1 MRRILSAIF
10 LRVADGKTWHM
21 AFHLKADTNT
31 NELRSDMLNLLVKL
45 QSEGLVRNSSVRERV
60 DRKEWA

>member
-1 MRRILSAIF
+1 
-10 LRVADGKTWHM
+10 M